1 MLQFLNNETF
11 RRRTV
16 LVCRIILGCVFIFS
30 GFAKAIDPL
39 GGLYKVEDYLVA
51 FGWDFL
57 IPLAFIGSTLLS
69 IAEFVLGV
77 ALLFG
82 LRLKWTAICT
92 LLFMAVMTP
101 LTLYIAIYNPVTDC
115 GCFGEALKIS
125 NWETFW
131 KNVVFSVMAV
141 IVYLWRDSD
150 NSKYSL
156 STEIGIV
163 AYSFVFMCFTSY
175 YCLENLPII
184 DFRPYKIG
192 TNMPEAMAIPEDA
205 KPDVYETK
213 FIYEKD
219 GQQKEFTLENYPKG
233 DTAWK
238 HVETISELVEKG
250 YEPPIHDFTM
260 DDIDMGDLTEDVL
273 ADPNYSFL
281 VVCSKIDKTDTAFS
295 QKVNDAYQFAQNN
308 GYGFYCLTNTGLESE
323 ELENFKTKYN
333 AEYKFVNT
341 DEITLKTIV
350 RSNPGMVLIKEGVV
364 INKWSAKN
372 IPTFEE
378 PLEASEH
385 GKLVVA
391 NDWLTAFVFFFIFF
405 LPIGLFFGAKRF
417 VCKK

>member
-1 MLQFLNNETF
+1 MLQFFNNETF

-141 IVYLWRDSD
+141 IVYLWRESD

-308 GYGFYCLTNTGLESE
+308 GYGFYCLTNTGLKVRS
-323 ELENFKTKYN
+323 
-333 AEYKFVNT
+333 
-341 DEITLKTIV
+341 LKTLRQSI
-350 RSNPGMVLIKEGVV
+350 MQ
-364 INKWSAKN
+364 N
-372 IPTFEE
+372 I
-378 PLEASEH
+378 SS
-385 GKLVVA
+385 
-391 NDWLTAFVFFFIFF
+391 
-405 LPIGLFFGAKRF
+405 
-417 VCKK
+417 